1 MRFEYSVPLIGIG
14 LTYLQKLVETGPY
27 FPIYSV
33 GPAPNDIDLAP
44 E

>member
-1 MRFEYSVPLIGIG
+1 MRFEYSFPLIGIG
-14 LTYLQKLVETGPY
+14 LQKLVETGPY